1 MNPWPI
7 APLAPTDLNFAVV
20 NYDFSGLTASELAD
34 TGISLIN
41 LDILANEFSISLSDQ
56 ARLIASMAGDL
67 DDLGNILSELGTGD
81 FDQVLAEL
89 AALAAI
95 GDGFLLDFERVFP

>member
-7 APLAPTDLNFAVV
+7 APLAPTDLDFAVV
-20 NYDFSGLTASELAD
+20 NYDFSGLTASELGN
-34 TGISLIN
+34 TGIN
-41 LDILANEFSISLSDQ
+41 DILLGLLENEFSISLSAQ
-56 ARLIASMAGDL
+56 TRLIASMAGDL

>member
-7 APLAPTDLNFAVV
+7 APIGTKDLEFAVV

-81 FDQVLAEL
+81 FDQVLSEL

-95 GDGFLLDFERVFP
+95 GDGLLLEFERVFP